1 MNMTQAEHADRSL
14 AGCLGP
20 KFLYASENQNP
31 LPGILG
37 ADCIISS
44 GRSRVR
50 GLHLLLPKIVESPLT
65 RRHLRAVQCL
75 ATHGR
80 LSLTHAGVGK
90 PSRVPARGIYGQHN
104 SRQETL
110 LVHSPC
116 GKRSVGGEKWAEL
129 ELEMSHEPLS
139 QQPLSNEHSS
149 ALLQAVRRFRRFR
162 RVLLP
167 KRLFHPSPLSAWRR
181 VARASPRR
189 IAPAMA
195 PMASKLL
202 AAAASGKGGG
212 GATLRAS
219 LRNSPHR
226 SARV

>member
-1 MNMTQAEHADRSL
+1 ML
-14 AGCLGP
+14 ALANRLVYQPEGSTDSTTVAKRLFWCSHHV
-20 KFLYASENQNP
+20 ASAQW
-31 LPGILG
+31 
-37 ADCIISS
+37 
-44 GRSRVR
+44 
-50 GLHLLLPKIVESPLT
+50 
-65 RRHLRAVQCL
+65 
-75 ATHGR
+75 
-80 LSLTHAGVGK
+80 
-90 PSRVPARGIYGQHN
+90 
-104 SRQETL
+104 
-110 LVHSPC
+110 
-116 GKRSVGGEKWAEL
+116 GGEKWAEL

-212 GATLRAS
+212 WGDTARFSKEFTSSVRTS
-219 LRNSPHR
+219 LGFREEAFSIL
-226 SARV
+226 

>member
-1 MNMTQAEHADRSL
+1 MAYVWLSPVESHRARQDVEGRDKGIKDGFSGGRMNMTQAEHADRSL

-20 KFLYASENQNP
+20 KFLYTSENQNP

-110 LVHSPC
+110 LVQSPC
-116 GKRSVGGEKWAEL
+116 GKRSVGGGE
-129 ELEMSHEPLS
+129 
-139 QQPLSNEHSS
+139 
-149 ALLQAVRRFRRFR
+149 V
-162 RVLLP
+162 
-167 KRLFHPSPLSAWRR
+167 
-181 VARASPRR
+181 
-189 IAPAMA
+189 
-195 PMASKLL
+195 
-202 AAAASGKGGG
+202 G
-212 GATLRAS
+212 
-219 LRNSPHR
+219 
-226 SARV
+226 